1 VIENTTNIAGHAEPL
16 DVSILVVSYN
26 TGYLLDRMFAA
37 LNAATASLRVET
49 IVIDNASTDDS
60 IDILESKYASVTL
73 IKNDTNVGFGRANNQ
88 AIPLVRGRYVLLLN
102 TDAFVAPA
110 TLVQTVDF
118 MDNNAACGVLG
129 VKLVGADG
137 TLQPSC
143 RYFPTPWNVFLARS
157 GLARFFPTAGL
168 VDDMNWDHASIR
180 QCDWVPGCYY
190 LVRTEVIRRVGLFDP
205 RFFLYYE
212 EIDHCRRVKEAGWNV
227 TFYPLTEV
235 VHIGGESAKS
245 ESELTSSGRQISSL
259 QIESELLY
267 FRKYF
272 GRIGALASVLLS
284 LLADVWLAIKGIVR
298 TTNLNGAVLAFRN
311 ISVVLRIFVA
321 TGFAAHP
328 TR

>member
-1 VIENTTNIAGHAEPL
+1 VIEIPSSTEPL
-16 DVSILVVSYN
+16 DVSVVVISYN

-37 LNAATASLRVET
+37 LNAATASLRIET
-49 IVIDNASTDDS
+49 IVVDNASTDDS
-60 IDILESKYASVTL
+60 IDILESKYPAVTL

-88 AIPLVRGRYVLLLN
+88 AISVARGRYVLLLN

-110 TLVQTVDF
+110 TLVQTVAF

-129 VKLVGADG
+129 VKLVGSDG

-143 RYFPTPWNVFLARS
+143 RYFPTPWNVFLVRS
-157 GLARFFPTAGL
+157 GLARFFPTTRL
-168 VDDMNWDHASIR
+168 VDDMNWDHASTR
-180 QCDWVPGCYY
+180 KCDWVPGCYY
-190 LVRTEVIRRVGLFDP
+190 LVRAEVIRRVGLFDP
-205 RFFLYYE
+205 RFFLYCE
-212 EIDHCRRVKEAGWNV
+212 EIDHCRRVKEAGWSV
-227 TFYPLTEV
+227 IFCPLTEV

-272 GRIGALASVLLS
+272 GRFGVLASVLLS
-284 LLADVWLAIKGIVR
+284 LLADVWLAIKSIVR

-311 ISVVLRIFVA
+311 ISVVLRIFFA
-321 TGFAAHP
+321 TGFAARP